1 MGRIQGEEAESRTC
15 ERAPCGCRG
24 RDHEDLRD
32 REDLS
37 LFLPEVLV
45 TLIFV
50 TLSLSV
56 HLFHLSLLFLPAT
69 FPPICLPRGACGH
82 SDLCTFGELLV

>member
-1 MGRIQGEEAESRTC
+1 MRRIQGEEAESRTC
-15 ERAPCGCRG
+15 EQAPCGCRG

-37 LFLPEVLV
+37 HFLPEVLV

-50 TLSLSV
+50 SLSLS
-56 HLFHLSLLFLPAT
+56 LFICSISHSCSFLLPFLRYVCLGEHVAT
-69 FPPICLPRGACGH
+69 PTCAH
-82 SDLCTFGELLV
+82 SVSS

>member
-15 ERAPCGCRG
+15 EQAPCGCRG

-32 REDLS
+32 KEDLS
-37 LFLPEVLV
+37 HFLPKVIV

-50 TLSLSV
+50 SLSLFSSV
-56 HLFHLSLLFLPAT
+56 PSLTLVPSCYLS
-69 FPPICLPRGACGH
+69 
-82 SDLCTFGELLV
+82 SDMSA